1 MTRVATRNGCD
12 RVSAGKQAKN
22 AEHQG
27 SAPSFEEDSG
37 LLGVKKEINCVPI
50 MLGLMQKGV
59 YLSYT
64 LARLKFARWG
74 ELLRFDNYLDIGG
87 VVKRLPRRASPSSQ

>member
-1 MTRVATRNGCD
+1 M
-12 RVSAGKQAKN
+12 AG
-22 AEHQG
+22 
-27 SAPSFEEDSG
+27 P
-37 LLGVKKEINCVPI
+37 L

-64 LARLKFARWG
+64 LPRLKFARWG
-74 ELLRFDNYLDIGG
+74 ELLRFDNYLDIGR